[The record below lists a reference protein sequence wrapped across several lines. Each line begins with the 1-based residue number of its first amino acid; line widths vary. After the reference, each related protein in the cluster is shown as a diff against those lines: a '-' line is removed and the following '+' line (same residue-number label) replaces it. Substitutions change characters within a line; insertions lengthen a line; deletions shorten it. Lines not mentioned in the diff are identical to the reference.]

1 MTTEDKVDGEP
12 SQSTEPSD
20 PPASESDASE
30 SDTLFAE
37 ATHLSAAAS
46 DDALAEGGEGGAG
59 KRTVGLERWV
69 QLGFMAA
76 GILLVWLY
84 DHLINGIW
92 YFFADPNESVVTAA
106 AVVAG
111 LVTAVILY
119 KTAPVYG
126 IVHGVS
132 EELSKVTW
140 PTRKETS
147 SSTIVV
153 IVTSIV
159 AGLVLFL
166 FDSVWAAV
174 TDLVYKV

>member
-1 MTTEDKVDGEP
+1 MSTEDKLD
-12 SQSTEPSD
+12 SEPSD
-20 PPASESDASE
+20 PSASGSE
-30 SDTLFAE
+30 TSASDTLFAE
-37 ATHLSAAAS
+37 ATTLSAAAS
-46 DDALAEGGEGGAG
+46 DDALAEEGEGGAG

-76 GILLVWLY
+76 AILLVWLY
-84 DHLINGIW
+84 DHLISAVW
-92 YFFADPNESVVTAA
+92 YLFADPNESIVTAG

-111 LVTAVILY
+111 IVTAIILY

>member
-1 MTTEDKVDGEP
+1 
-12 SQSTEPSD
+12 
-20 PPASESDASE
+20 
-30 SDTLFAE
+30 
-37 ATHLSAAAS
+37 
-46 DDALAEGGEGGAG
+46 
-59 KRTVGLERWV
+59 
-69 QLGFMAA
+69 
-76 GILLVWLY
+76 
-84 DHLINGIW
+84 
-92 YFFADPNESVVTAA
+92 
-106 AVVAG
+106 
-111 LVTAVILY
+111 
-119 KTAPVYG
+119 VYA

>member
-1 MTTEDKVDGEP
+1 MSTEDKLE
-12 SQSTEPSD
+12 
-20 PPASESDASE
+20 SESSNEPGESPVDE
-30 SDTLFAE
+30 SDQLFTE
-37 ATHLSAAAS
+37 ATTLSAAAS
-46 DDALAEGGEGGAG
+46 DDALAEEGGDGAG

-76 GILLVWLY
+76 AILLVWLF
-84 DHLINGIW
+84 DHLISGIW
-92 YFFADPNESVVTAA
+92 YFFADPNESVVTAG

-126 IVHGVS
+126 VVHGVS

>member
-1 MTTEDKVDGEP
+1 MTTEDKVDSEP
-12 SQSTEPSD
+12 SSEPSD
-20 PPASESDASE
+20 PPVDE

-37 ATHLSAAAS
+37 ATQLSAAAS
-46 DDALAEGGEGGAG
+46 DDALADSGEGGAG

-76 GILLVWLY
+76 AILLVWLY
-84 DHLINGIW
+84 DHLISGIW
-92 YFFADPNESVVTAA
+92 YFFADPNESVVTAG